1 MKYDRSMKALDRAK
15 NEIMRFKGQTA
26 DTLVEMGVFEMANT
40 IRQDVQV
47 PDTYSQA
54 KELLAN
60 LLQIIEFIKLEK
72 ERVEKG
78 IEDMVAI
85 KENFENQCVQRC
97 MDVKTEL
104 EKLPKLSRI
113 TVGDDVIKMV
123 DLTIP
128 YVKDEFVKQRMSDY
142 IDDIVKGADA
152 YEDERKRIKYIR
164 DCLGL
169 KKLFGVMVTDMNAI
183 KLNLYK
189 RRE

>member
-1 MKYDRSMKALDRAK
+1 
-15 NEIMRFKGQTA
+15 
-26 DTLVEMGVFEMANT
+26 
-40 IRQDVQV
+40 
-47 PDTYSQA
+47 
-54 KELLAN
+54 
-60 LLQIIEFIKLEK
+60 
-72 ERVEKG
+72 
-78 IEDMVAI
+78 MVAI

-169 KKLFGVMVTDMNAI
+169 RSCSVSWSQI
-183 KLNLYK
+183 
-189 RRE
+189 

>member
-1 MKYDRSMKALDRAK
+1 M
-15 NEIMRFKGQTA
+15 
-26 DTLVEMGVFEMANT
+26 NT
-40 IRQDVQV
+40 VTTHCI
-47 PDTYSQA
+47 Y
-54 KELLAN
+54 
-60 LLQIIEFIKLEK
+60 
-72 ERVEKG
+72 G
-78 IEDMVAI
+78 
-85 KENFENQCVQRC
+85 
-97 MDVKTEL
+97 

-183 KLNLYK
+183 RLNLY
-189 RRE
+189 RG

>member
-1 MKYDRSMKALDRAK
+1 MVDLYKDVKRIVDTNDIDVSGGNVLDEDMDTLRQLFETSLMKYDRSMKALDRAK

-47 PDTYSQA
+47 PDTYSQT

-104 EKLPKLSRI
+104 EKLPKLSFFIPKPPVPAVPNAVHRASNNDI
-113 TVGDDVIKMV
+113 CPNIRKMTSRTV
-123 DLTIP
+123 IP
-128 YVKDEFVKQRMSDY
+128 K
-142 IDDIVKGADA
+142 
-152 YEDERKRIKYIR
+152 
-164 DCLGL
+164 
-169 KKLFGVMVTDMNAI
+169 
-183 KLNLYK
+183 
-189 RRE
+189 

>member
-1 MKYDRSMKALDRAK
+1 MDTLRQLFETSLMKYDRSMKALDRAK

-85 KENFENQCVQRC
+85 KEN
-97 MDVKTEL
+97 
-104 EKLPKLSRI
+104 
-113 TVGDDVIKMV
+113 
-123 DLTIP
+123 
-128 YVKDEFVKQRMSDY
+128 
-142 IDDIVKGADA
+142 
-152 YEDERKRIKYIR
+152 
-164 DCLGL
+164 
-169 KKLFGVMVTDMNAI
+169 
-183 KLNLYK
+183 
-189 RRE
+189 